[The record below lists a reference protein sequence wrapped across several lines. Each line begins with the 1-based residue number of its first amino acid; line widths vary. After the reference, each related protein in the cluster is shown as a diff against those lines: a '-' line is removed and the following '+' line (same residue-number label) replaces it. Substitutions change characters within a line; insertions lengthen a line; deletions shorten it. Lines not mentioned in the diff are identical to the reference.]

1 MSFLYPLFLAGI
13 AAVGLPIVLH
23 MIRRHTRKRITFSSL
38 MFLRTTIPRF
48 KNRSRIENL
57 LLLILRCIILCLLAF
72 GFSRPFFPREAV
84 ESRAHL
90 GRRIVLLI
98 DTSASMRRA
107 GMWDQA
113 ISEAKSVLEGASQAD
128 KVCVMSF
135 DQNTKTQMGFEQW
148 GALDPSQR
156 APIVI
161 EHISKLSPGWALT
174 NLGNALVSA
183 AEAIED
189 DEIND
194 GQQTIAMR
202 QVVLISDMQE
212 GSSLEAMHAYEWPE
226 EMELVVK
233 PVRCQGTT
241 NASLQLVTDRSGLG
255 GPTDKGSYN
264 IRITNSSDATAERFQ
279 LNWADETAAS
289 ASSRAVDVYVP
300 PGHSIVVR
308 APDRADASETR
319 KLILTGDD
327 HDFDNTLYLAPHL
340 QQQVNILYIG
350 NDNPNDSKGMLY
362 YARRAFG
369 ATGALKPVV
378 ISRPG
383 NKTIAAIDIETAHL
397 IITADVVNQEN
408 LVSLRRYLESGRTLL
423 LALKSIDDAKTL
435 TALTDIETIESQEA
449 DVERYAM
456 LGRIDFKHPLL
467 GPFSDPRFGD
477 FTQIH
482 FWKYRRINIGDT
494 PSQSNIAVSTLLP
507 EKIGTAED
515 RSAPGRSPGLDQTRL
530 RRAALPDARVLA
542 RFDNGDPA
550 WIELPVGKGSL
561 LVMTCGWH
569 PSDSQLALSSKFV
582 PLLYSILEY
591 SGGLA
596 GQQSQYFV
604 GDYIPIPHS
613 KKAVSARAKPWT
625 GSNPPSAGLQIRKP
639 DNSLISLDAGQQVFT
654 QTDLPG
660 VYTIEP
666 PTGNQ
671 PSRSDIASSTLRSGA
686 TGEDGSTESA
696 KLFAV
701 NLPARECQTAAMPI
715 EDLEKFGVLFK
726 QSSSIAAEQTEPARR
741 HSSFA
746 ELEYEQKVWRWVF
759 IALLV
764 VSLIEIWLAG
774 WLTRPP
780 SQGDVAISAEL
791 ARPSNLQGEEK

>member
-1 MSFLYPLFLAGI
+1 MSFLYPLFLVGI

-57 LLLILRCIILCLLAF
+57 LLLILRCLILCLLAF

-84 ESRAHL
+84 ESRVRL

-98 DTSASMRRA
+98 DTSASMRRT

-113 ISEAKSVLEGASQAD
+113 ISEVKSVLEGVSQTD
-128 KVCVMSF
+128 RVCVISF
-135 DQNTKTQMGFEQW
+135 DQSTKTQMGFEQW
-148 GALDPSQR
+148 GTLDPSQR

-161 EHISKLSPGWALT
+161 ENISKLSPGWAST

-194 GQQTIAMR
+194 GQQTLAMR
-202 QVVLISDMQE
+202 QVVLISDLQE
-212 GSSLEAMHAYEWPE
+212 GSNLEAMHAYEWPE

-233 PVRCQGTT
+233 PVRSRGTT
-241 NASLQLVTDRSGLG
+241 NAALQLVTDRSGLG
-255 GPTDKGSYN
+255 GSADDNPLG
-264 IRITNSSDATAERFQ
+264 IRIINSSDATAERFQ

-289 ASSRAVDVYVP
+289 ASSPAVDVYVP

-308 APDRADASETR
+308 APDQADASETR

-350 NDNPNDSKGMLY
+350 GDEPNDSKGMLY

-369 ATGALKPVV
+369 ATGTLKPIV

-383 NKTIAAIDIETAHL
+383 NKTIPAIDIETAHL

-408 LVSLRRYLESGRTLL
+408 VVFLRRYLESGRTLL
-423 LALKSIDDAKTL
+423 LVMKSIDDAKTL
-435 TALTDIETIESQEA
+435 AALAGIETIESQEA

-456 LGRIDFKHPLL
+456 LGRIEFKHPLL

-482 FWKYRRINIGDT
+482 FWKYRRINIEDT
-494 PSQSNIAVSTLLP
+494 PSQNDIAVSTLRS
-507 EKIGTAED
+507 EATAED
-515 RSAPGRSPGLDQTRL
+515 RLAVS
-530 RRAALPDARVLA
+530 ALPDARVLA

-550 WIELPVGKGSL
+550 WIELPVGEGSL
-561 LVMTCGWH
+561 LVMTCGWQ

-591 SGGLA
+591 GGGLA
-596 GQQSQYFV
+596 GQQSQYFT
-604 GDYIPIPHS
+604 GDHIPIPHS
-613 KKAVSARAKPWT
+613 IKAESA
-625 GSNPPSAGLQIRKP
+625 NLQIRKP

-660 VYTIEP
+660 IYTIES
-666 PTGNQ
+666 PTGNP
-671 PSRSDIASSTLRSGA
+671 PSRSDIAA
-686 TGEDGSTESA
+686 STESA

-701 NLPARECQTAAMPI
+701 NLPAKECQTAAMPI
-715 EDLEKFGVLFK
+715 EDLERFGVLFK
-726 QSSSIAAEQTEPARR
+726 QSSSIAAKLTEPARR

-759 IALLV
+759 IALLA

-780 SQGDVAISAEL
+780 SQGDVAVSTAST
-791 ARPSNLQGEEK
+791 PSSNLQGEEK

>member
-1 MSFLYPLFLAGI
+1 MSFLFPLFLAGI

-48 KNRSRIENL
+48 KNRSRLENL

-84 ESRAHL
+84 ESRVRL
-90 GRRIVLLI
+90 GSRIVLLI
-98 DTSASMRRA
+98 DTSASMRRV

-113 ISEAKSVLEGASQAD
+113 ISEAQSVLEDVSQAD
-128 KVCVMSF
+128 RVCVMSF
-135 DQNTKTQMGFEQW
+135 DQSTKTQMGFEQW
-148 GALDPSQR
+148 GMLDPSQR
-156 APIVI
+156 ASIAI
-161 EHISKLSPGWALT
+161 ENISKLSPGWALT
-174 NLGNALVSA
+174 NLGHALVSA

-202 QVVLISDMQE
+202 RVVLISDMQE
-212 GSSLEAMHAYEWPE
+212 GSNLEAMHAYEWPE

-241 NASLQLVTDRSGLG
+241 NAALQLVTDRSGLG
-255 GPTDKGSYN
+255 GSTDDSPLG

-289 ASSRAVDVYVP
+289 VSSRAVGVYVP

-308 APDRADASETR
+308 APDRADGSEAR

-350 NDNPNDSKGMLY
+350 SDNPNDSKGMLY

-369 ATGALKPVV
+369 ATGALKPHV

-397 IITADVVNQEN
+397 IITADVVNREN

-423 LALKSIDDAKTL
+423 LVLKSIDEAKTL
-435 TALTDIETIESQEA
+435 AALAGIETIESQEA
-449 DVERYAM
+449 DVDRYAM
-456 LGRIDFKHPLL
+456 LGRIEFKHLLL
-467 GPFSDPRFGD
+467 GPFSGPRFGD

-482 FWKYRRINIGDT
+482 FWKYRRINIGDP
-494 PSQSNIAVSTLLP
+494 PSQSDIAASTLRP
-507 EKIGTAED
+507 QGTAED
-515 RSAPGRSPGLDQTRL
+515 GSAES
-530 RRAALPDARVLA
+530 ALPDARVLA

-550 WIELPVGKGSL
+550 WIEQPVGKGSL
-561 LVMTCGWH
+561 LIMTCGWH

-591 SGGLA
+591 GGVIA

-604 GDYIPIPHS
+604 GDHIPIPHS
-613 KKAVSARAKPWT
+613 IKAGGSRAV
-625 GSNPPSAGLQIRKP
+625 NLQIRKP

-654 QTDLPG
+654 QTNLPG
-660 VYTIEP
+660 IYTIESP
-666 PTGNQ
+666 PGNP
-671 PSRSDIASSTLRSGA
+671 PSRSDIAASALRPQGTA
-686 TGEDGSTESA
+686 EDGSAESA
-696 KLFAV
+696 QRSVAKAMERRRLFAV
-701 NLPARECQTAAMPI
+701 NLPAKECQTAAMPI
-715 EDLEKFGVLFK
+715 EDIERFGVLFK
-726 QSSSIAAEQTEPARR
+726 QTSPSSVEPSSSVALERTSQARR

-759 IALLV
+759 IALLA

-780 SQGDVAISAEL
+780 S
-791 ARPSNLQGEEK
+791 NLQGEEK

>member
-113 ISEAKSVLEGASQAD
+113 ISEAKSVLEGVSQAD
-128 KVCVMSF
+128 RVCVMSF
-135 DQNTKTQMGFEQW
+135 DQSIKTQMGFEQW

-156 APIVI
+156 ASIVI

-194 GQQTIAMR
+194 GQQTLTMR
-202 QVVLISDMQE
+202 QVVLISDLQE
-212 GSSLEAMHAYEWPE
+212 GSNLEAMQAYEWPE
-226 EMELVVK
+226 EMELAVK
-233 PVRCQGTT
+233 QFRCRGTT
-241 NASLQLVTDRSGLG
+241 NAALQLVTDRSGLG
-255 GPTDKGSYN
+255 GSADDSPFG
-264 IRITNSSDATAERFQ
+264 IRITNSSDGTAERFQ
-279 LNWADETAAS
+279 LSWADETAAS
-289 ASSRAVDVYVP
+289 TSSRAVDVYVP

-308 APDRADASETR
+308 APDRADGSEAR

-327 HDFDNTLYLAPHL
+327 HDFDNTLYIAPYL

-350 NDNPNDSKGMLY
+350 SDNPNDSKGMLY
-362 YARRAFG
+362 YVRRAFG
-369 ATGALKPVV
+369 ATGALKPNV

-383 NKTIAAIDIETAHL
+383 NKTITATDIETAHL
-397 IITADVVNQEN
+397 IITADAINQEN
-408 LVSLRRYLESGRTLL
+408 LVSLRRYLESGQTLL
-423 LALKSIDDAKTL
+423 LVMKSAGAATTL
-435 TALTDIETIESQEA
+435 AGLSGIETIESQEA
-449 DVERYAM
+449 DVDRYAM
-456 LGRIDFKHPLL
+456 LGQIEFKHPLL
-467 GPFSDPRFGD
+467 EPFSEPRFGD

-482 FWKYRRINIGDT
+482 FWKYRRINIGVP
-494 PSQSNIAVSTLLP
+494 PSQSGIAVSTLRSRA
-507 EKIGTAED
+507 TAED
-515 RSAPGRSPGLDQTRL
+515 GSAVS
-530 RRAALPDARVLA
+530 ALPDVRVLA
-542 RFDNGDPA
+542 RFDSGDPA

-561 LVMTCGWH
+561 FVMTCGWH

-591 SGGLA
+591 DGVFA
-596 GQQSQYFV
+596 RQQSQYFV
-604 GDYIPIPHS
+604 GDHIPIPHS
-613 KKAVSARAKPWT
+613 IKAVSA
-625 GSNPPSAGLQIRKP
+625 NLQIRKP
-639 DNSLISLDAGQQVFT
+639 DNSLISLDPGQQVFT
-654 QTDLPG
+654 RTDLPG
-660 VYTIEP
+660 IYAIES
-666 PTGNQ
+666 PTGNP
-671 PSRSDIASSTLRSGA
+671 PSRSDIAASTLRPEKIGTA
-686 TGEDGSTESA
+686 EDGPTESA
-696 KLFAV
+696 KRSVAKAMERRRLFAV
-701 NLPARECQTAAMPI
+701 NLPAKECQTAAVPI

-741 HSSFA
+741 HSPHAFLRKQELGA

-780 SQGDVAISAEL
+780 SQVDVAVSVESAP
-791 ARPSNLQGEEK
+791 PSNLQGEEK

>member
-1 MSFLYPLFLAGI
+1 MSFLYPLFLAGV

-72 GFSRPFFPREAV
+72 GFSRPFFPREAA
-84 ESRAHL
+84 ESRVHL
-90 GRRIVLLI
+90 GRRIVVLI

-113 ISEAKSVLEGASQAD
+113 ISEAQSVLEGVSQAD
-128 KVCVMSF
+128 RVCVMSF
-135 DQNTKTQMGFEQW
+135 DQSTKTQMGFEQL
-148 GALDPSQR
+148 GALEPGQR
-156 APIVI
+156 ASVVI
-161 EHISKLSPGWALT
+161 EHISKLSPGWAPT

-189 DEIND
+189 DEVND
-194 GQQTIAMR
+194 KQQPAAMR
-202 QVVLISDMQE
+202 QVVLISDLQE
-212 GSSLEAMHAYEWPE
+212 GSDLDALHAYEWPE

-233 PVRCQGTT
+233 QVRPKGAT
-241 NASLQLVTDRSGLG
+241 NAALQLVTDRSGLG
-255 GPTDKGSYN
+255 GSADDSPLG

-279 LNWADETAAS
+279 LSWADETAAS
-289 ASSRAVDVYVP
+289 TSSWAEDVYVP
-300 PGHSIVVR
+300 PGNSIVVR
-308 APDRADASETR
+308 APDRADGSEAQ

-350 NDNPNDSKGMLY
+350 SDNPNDSKGMLY
-362 YARRAFG
+362 YTRRAFG
-369 ATGALKPVV
+369 ATGALKPIV

-397 IITADVVNQEN
+397 IITADALNQEN
-408 LVSLRRYLESGRTLL
+408 LVSLHRYLESGRTLL
-423 LALKSIDDAKTL
+423 LVMKSIGDAKTL
-435 TALTDIETIESQEA
+435 AALSGIETIESQEA
-449 DVERYAM
+449 DVDRYAM
-456 LGRIDFKHPLL
+456 LGRIEFKHPLL
-467 GPFSDPRFGD
+467 GSFSDPRFGD

-482 FWKYRRINIGDT
+482 FWKYRRINIGDP
-494 PSQSNIAVSTLLP
+494 PSQSDTAVSTLRS
-507 EKIGTAED
+507 GTTAED
-515 RSAPGRSPGLDQTRL
+515 GSAVS
-530 RRAALPDARVLA
+530 ALPDARVLA

-591 SGGLA
+591 GGGLA

-604 GDYIPIPHS
+604 GDHIPIPHL
-613 KKAVSARAKPWT
+613 KKAVSA
-625 GSNPPSAGLQIRKP
+625 NVQIRKP

-660 VYTIEP
+660 IYIIAS
-666 PTGNQ
+666 PTGNP
-671 PSRSDIASSTLRSGA
+671 PSRSDIAA
-686 TGEDGSTESA
+686 SA
-696 KLFAV
+696 DSAQLFAV
-701 NLPARECQTAAMPI
+701 NLPAKECQTAAMPI
-715 EDLEKFGVLFK
+715 EDLERFGVLFK
-726 QSSSIAAEQTEPARR
+726 QSSSVAAEQTEPAKR

-759 IALLV
+759 IALLA

-780 SQGDVAISAEL
+780 S
-791 ARPSNLQGEEK
+791 NL

>member
-23 MIRRHTRKRITFSSL
+23 MIRRHTRKRVEFSSL

-48 KNRSRIENL
+48 KNRSRLENL

-72 GFSRPFFPREAV
+72 AFSRPFFPREAV
-84 ESRAHL
+84 ESRVRL
-90 GRRIVLLI
+90 GSRIVLLI

-113 ISEAKSVLEGASQAD
+113 ISEAQSVLDSVDQAD
-128 KVCVMSF
+128 RVCVMSF
-135 DQNTKTQMGFEQW
+135 DQSTKTQIGFEQW
-148 GALDPSQR
+148 GALDPTQR
-156 APIVI
+156 KSVVI

-174 NLGNALVSA
+174 NLGSALVSA

-189 DEIND
+189 DEVND

-202 QVVLISDMQE
+202 QVVLISDLQE
-212 GSSLEAMHAYEWPE
+212 GSNLEAMHAYEWPE

-233 PVRCQGTT
+233 LVRCQGTT
-241 NASLQLVTDRSGLG
+241 NAALQLVTDRSGFGGSADDSPLG
-255 GPTDKGSYN
+255 

-308 APDRADASETR
+308 APDRADESKAR

-350 NDNPNDSKGMLY
+350 SDDPNDSKGMLY
-362 YARRAFG
+362 YVRRAFG
-369 ATGALKPVV
+369 ATSALKPHV

-383 NKTIAAIDIETAHL
+383 SKTIAAAEIETAHL

-423 LALKSIDDAKTL
+423 LVMKSIDEAKTL
-435 TALTDIETIESQEA
+435 ATLAGIETIESQEA
-449 DVERYAM
+449 DVDRYAM
-456 LGRIDFKHPLL
+456 LSRIEFKHPLL
-467 GPFSDPRFGD
+467 TLFSEPRFGD

-482 FWKYRRINIGDT
+482 FWKYRRINIGD
-494 PSQSNIAVSTLLP
+494 
-507 EKIGTAED
+507 
-515 RSAPGRSPGLDQTRL
+515 
-530 RRAALPDARVLA
+530 LPDARVLA
-542 RFDNGDPA
+542 HFDSGDPA

-561 LVMTCGWH
+561 LVFTCGWH

-591 SGGLA
+591 GGVLA

-604 GDYIPIPHS
+604 GDHIPIPQS
-613 KKAVSARAKPWT
+613 MKLEPA
-625 GSNPPSAGLQIRKP
+625 NLQIRKP

-660 VYTIEP
+660 IYTIESSA
-666 PTGNQ
+666 GNQ
-671 PSRSDIASSTLRSGA
+671 
-686 TGEDGSTESA
+686 
-696 KLFAV
+696 LFAV

-715 EDLEKFGVLFK
+715 EDLERFGVLFK
-726 QSSSIAAEQTEPARR
+726 QTSASLVEPSSSVALERTSQARR

-746 ELEYEQKVWRWVF
+746 GLEYEQKVWRWVF
-759 IALLV
+759 IALLA

-774 WLTRPP
+774 WLTRPVQRTENRRQRTEDRLLT
-780 SQGDVAISAEL
+780 SDL
-791 ARPSNLQGEEK
+791 

>member
-84 ESRAHL
+84 ESRVHL

-113 ISEAKSVLEGASQAD
+113 ISEAPSVLEGVNQAD

-156 APIVI
+156 VSIVI
-161 EHISKLSPGWALT
+161 EQISKLSPGWAPT

-189 DEIND
+189 DEVND
-194 GQQTIAMR
+194 GQQTLAMR

-212 GSSLEAMHAYEWPE
+212 GSNLEVMHAYEWPE

-233 PVRCQGTT
+233 QVRSQGTT
-241 NASLQLVTDRSGLG
+241 NAALQLVTDRSGLG
-255 GPTDKGSYN
+255 GSADDSPFA

-308 APDRADASETR
+308 APDRADASEAR

-327 HDFDNTLYLAPHL
+327 HDFDNTLYLAPYL

-350 NDNPNDSKGMLY
+350 SDNPNDSKEMLY
-362 YARRAFG
+362 YVERAFG
-369 ATGALKPVV
+369 ATGALKPHV
-378 ISRPG
+378 ISRRG
-383 NKTIAAIDIETAHL
+383 NKTIAATDIETAHL
-397 IITADVVNQEN
+397 IITADMVNQEN

-423 LALKSIDDAKTL
+423 LVMKSIDEAKTL
-435 TALTDIETIESQEA
+435 AGLADIETIESEEA
-449 DVERYAM
+449 DVDRYAM
-456 LGRIDFKHPLL
+456 LGRIEFKHPLL
-467 GPFSDPRFGD
+467 GPFSEPRFGD

-482 FWKYRRINIGDT
+482 FWKYRRINIGARAKPWT
-494 PSQSNIAVSTLLP
+494 GSNPSSAGPSQSDIAVS
-507 EKIGTAED
+507 AE
-515 RSAPGRSPGLDQTRL
+515 S
-530 RRAALPDARVLA
+530 ALPDARVLA

-550 WIELPVGKGSL
+550 WIEQPVGKGSL

-591 SGGLA
+591 GGVIA

-604 GDYIPIPHS
+604 GDHIPIPHS
-613 KKAVSARAKPWT
+613 KKAVSA
-625 GSNPPSAGLQIRKP
+625 NLQIRKP

-660 VYTIEP
+660 IYAIEST
-666 PTGNQ
+666 TGNP
-671 PSRSDIASSTLRSGA
+671 PSQSDIAASA
-686 TGEDGSTESA
+686 ESA
-696 KLFAV
+696 QLFAV

-715 EDLEKFGVLFK
+715 EDLERFGVLFK
-726 QSSSIAAEQTEPARR
+726 QTSASSVEPS
-741 HSSFA
+741 SSFA
-746 ELEYEQKVWRWVF
+746 VERTSQAKRHTSFAGLEYEQKVWRWVF
-759 IALLV
+759 IALLA

-780 SQGDVAISAEL
+780 S
-791 ARPSNLQGEEK
+791 NLQGEQK

>member
-23 MIRRHTRKRITFSSL
+23 MIRRHTRKRVTFSSL

-48 KNRSRIENL
+48 KNRSRLENL

-84 ESRAHL
+84 ESRVGL

-113 ISEAKSVLEGASQAD
+113 ISEAQSVLEDVSQD
-128 KVCVMSF
+128 DRVCVMSF
-135 DQNTKTQMGFEQW
+135 DQSTKTQMGFEQW

-156 APIVI
+156 ASIVV
-161 EHISKLSPGWALT
+161 ENISKLSPGWALT
-174 NLGNALVSA
+174 NLGHALVSA

-189 DEIND
+189 DEVND
-194 GQQTIAMR
+194 GQQTTAMR
-202 QVVLISDMQE
+202 RVVLISDLQE
-212 GSSLEAMHAYEWPE
+212 GSNLEAMHAYEWPE

-233 PVRCQGTT
+233 PVRSQGTT
-241 NASLQLVTDRSGLG
+241 NAALQLVIRPGADSGLG
-255 GPTDKGSYN
+255 GSADGSRLG

-279 LNWADETAAS
+279 LNWAGETAAG

-308 APDRADASETR
+308 APARSDGSEAR

-327 HDFDNTLYLAPHL
+327 HDFDNTLYLAPYL
-340 QQQVNILYIG
+340 QQEVNILYIG
-350 NDNPNDSKGMLY
+350 SDNPNDFRGMLY
-362 YARRAFG
+362 YVRRAFG
-369 ATGALKPVV
+369 ATGVLKPRV

-383 NKTIAAIDIETAHL
+383 NKTIAEKDIETAHL
-397 IITADVVNQEN
+397 IITADAVNQEN

-423 LALKSIDDAKTL
+423 LVMKSIDEAKTVAGL
-435 TALTDIETIESQEA
+435 SGIETIESEEA
-449 DVERYAM
+449 DVDRYAM
-456 LGRIDFKHPLL
+456 LGRIEFEHPLL
-467 GPFSDPRFGD
+467 GPFSEPRFGD

-482 FWKYRRINIGDT
+482 FWKYRRINIGARAT
-494 PSQSNIAVSTLLP
+494 PWTGSDPPLAGPSRSDKAASILRP
-507 EKIGTAED
+507 DKIGTAED
-515 RSAPGRSPGLDQTRL
+515 ASAES
-530 RRAALPDARVLA
+530 ALPDARVLA
-542 RFDNGDPA
+542 RFDSGDPA

-561 LVMTCGWH
+561 LVFTCGWH

-591 SGGLA
+591 GGVRT

-604 GDYIPIPHS
+604 GDHIPIPHS
-613 KKAVSARAKPWT
+613 IRAGGSRAV
-625 GSNPPSAGLQIRKP
+625 NLQIRKP
-639 DNSLISLDAGQQVFT
+639 DDSLISIDAGQQVFT

-660 VYTIEP
+660 IYAIESSV
-666 PTGNQ
+666 GNP
-671 PSRSDIASSTLRSGA
+671 PSRSDIAA
-686 TGEDGSTESA
+686 SA
-696 KLFAV
+696 DSAQLFAV
-701 NLPARECQTAAMPI
+701 NLPAKECQTAAMPI
-715 EDLEKFGVLFK
+715 EDLERFGVLFK
-726 QSSSIAAEQTEPARR
+726 QPSSVAVERTEQVRR
-741 HSSFA
+741 HSSLA
-746 ELEYEQKVWRWVF
+746 GLEYEQKVWRWVF
-759 IALLV
+759 IALLA

-774 WLTRPP
+774 WLTRPVQRTEDRKQRTD
-780 SQGDVAISAEL
+780 SDF
-791 ARPSNLQGEEK
+791 

>member
-84 ESRAHL
+84 ENQVRL

-113 ISEAKSVLEGASQAD
+113 ISEAQSVLEGVSQAD
-128 KVCVMSF
+128 RLCVMSF
-135 DQNTKTQMGFEQW
+135 DQSTKTQMGFEQW
-148 GALDPSQR
+148 GTLDPTQR
-156 APIVI
+156 KSVII

-189 DEIND
+189 DEVND
-194 GQQTIAMR
+194 GQQSITMR
-202 QVVLISDMQE
+202 QVVLISDLQE
-212 GSSLEAMHAYEWPE
+212 GSDLEAMHAYEWPE

-233 PVRCQGTT
+233 LVRCQGTT
-241 NASLQLVTDRSGLG
+241 NAALQLVTDHTGLG
-255 GPTDKGSYN
+255 SHADDNPLG
-264 IRITNSSDATAERFQ
+264 IRITNSSNAIAERFQ
-279 LNWADETAAS
+279 LSWADETAAKT
-289 ASSRAVDVYVP
+289 SSQAADVYVP

-308 APDRADASETR
+308 APARADRSEAR

-327 HDFDNTLYLAPHL
+327 HDFDNTLYLAPYL

-350 NDNPNDSKGMLY
+350 SDDPNDFRGMLY
-362 YARRAFG
+362 YVRRAFG
-369 ATGALKPVV
+369 DTGALKPRV

-383 NKTIAAIDIETAHL
+383 NKTIATTDIETAHL
-397 IITADVVNQEN
+397 IITADAINQEN
-408 LVSLRRYLESGRTLL
+408 LVSPERDTFRRLRRYLESGRTLL
-423 LALKSIDDAKTL
+423 LVMKSIEDAKTL
-435 TALTDIETIESQEA
+435 ADIAGIETIESEEA
-449 DVERYAM
+449 DVDRYAM
-456 LGRIDFKHPLL
+456 LGQIEFKHPLL
-467 GPFSDPRFGD
+467 RPFSEPRFGD

-482 FWKYRRINIGDT
+482 FWKYRRINIGD
-494 PSQSNIAVSTLLP
+494 
-507 EKIGTAED
+507 
-515 RSAPGRSPGLDQTRL
+515 
-530 RRAALPDARVLA
+530 LPDARVLA
-542 RFDNGDPA
+542 RFDSGDPA
-550 WIELPVGKGSL
+550 WVELPVGKGSL
-561 LVMTCGWH
+561 LVLTCGWH

-591 SGGLA
+591 GGVRT

-604 GDYIPIPHS
+604 GDHIPIPQS
-613 KKAVSARAKPWT
+613 MKLELA
-625 GSNPPSAGLQIRKP
+625 NLQIRKP
-639 DNSLISLDAGQQVFT
+639 GNSLISLDAGQQVFT

-660 VYTIEP
+660 IYTIESSA
-666 PTGNQ
+666 GNQ
-671 PSRSDIASSTLRSGA
+671 
-686 TGEDGSTESA
+686 
-696 KLFAV
+696 LFAV
-701 NLPARECQTAAMPI
+701 NLPAKECQTAAMPI
-715 EDLEKFGVLFK
+715 EDLEKFGVSFK
-726 QSSSIAAEQTEPARR
+726 PSSSVAVERTSQAKR
-741 HSSFA
+741 HTSFA
-746 ELEYEQKVWRWVF
+746 GLEYEQKVWWWVF
-759 IALLV
+759 IALLA

-780 SQGDVAISAEL
+780 SNKASAKSRL
-791 ARPSNLQGEEK
+791 GIL

>member
-84 ESRAHL
+84 ESRVGL
-90 GRRIVLLI
+90 GRRIVLLV

-113 ISEAKSVLEGASQAD
+113 ISEAQSVLEDVGQAD
-128 KVCVMSF
+128 RVCVMSF
-135 DQNTKTQMGFEQW
+135 DQGTKTLMGFEQW

-156 APIVI
+156 ASIVI
-161 EHISKLSPGWALT
+161 ENISKLSPGWALT
-174 NLGNALVSA
+174 NLGHALVSA

-189 DEIND
+189 DEVND
-194 GQQTIAMR
+194 GQQTLAMR
-202 QVVLISDMQE
+202 RVVLISDLQE
-212 GSSLEAMHAYEWPE
+212 GSNLEAMHAYEWPE

-233 PVRCQGTT
+233 PVRCRGTT
-241 NASLQLVTDRSGLG
+241 NAALQLVTNRSGLG
-255 GPTDKGSYN
+255 GSADDSPLG

-279 LNWADETAAS
+279 LSWADETAAS
-289 ASSRAVDVYVP
+289 TSSQALDVYVP

-308 APDRADASETR
+308 APDRADRSEAR

-327 HDFDNTLYLAPHL
+327 HDFDNTLYLAPYL
-340 QQQVNILYIG
+340 QQEVNILYIG
-350 NDNPNDSKGMLY
+350 SDDPNDSKGMLY

-369 ATGALKPVV
+369 ATGALKPRV

-383 NKTIAAIDIETAHL
+383 DKTIAAADIETAHL
-397 IITADVVNQEN
+397 IITADTVNQEN

-423 LALKSIDDAKTL
+423 LVMKSIDEAKTVAGL
-435 TALTDIETIESQEA
+435 AGIETIESEEA
-449 DVERYAM
+449 DVDRYAM
-456 LGRIDFKHPLL
+456 LGRIEFEHPLL
-467 GPFSDPRFGD
+467 GPFSEPRFGD

-482 FWKYRRINIGDT
+482 FWKYRRINFEAP
-494 PSQSNIAVSTLLP
+494 PSQNDIAVPS
-507 EKIGTAED
+507 K
-515 RSAPGRSPGLDQTRL
+515 SN
-530 RRAALPDARVLA
+530 LPDARILA

-591 SGGLA
+591 GGQGKALDRIRPAFGGLA
-596 GQQSQYFV
+596 GLLSQYFV
-604 GDYIPIPHS
+604 GDHIPIAHS
-613 KKAVSARAKPWT
+613 IKAGGSRAV
-625 GSNPPSAGLQIRKP
+625 NLQIRKP
-639 DNSLISLDAGQQVFT
+639 DDSLISIDAGQQVFT
-654 QTDLPG
+654 QADLPG
-660 VYTIEP
+660 IYAIESSV
-666 PTGNQ
+666 GNP
-671 PSRSDIASSTLRSGA
+671 PSRSDIAASALRSGA
-686 TGEDGSTESA
+686 VAENASAESA
-696 KLFAV
+696 QLFAV

-715 EDLEKFGVLFK
+715 EDLERVGVSFK
-726 QSSSIAAEQTEPARR
+726 QPSSVAVERTEQVRR
-741 HSSFA
+741 HRSLA
-746 ELEYEQKVWRWVF
+746 GLEYEQKVWRWVF
-759 IALLV
+759 IALLA

-774 WLTRPP
+774 WLTRPVQRTENRGQILT
-780 SQGDVAISAEL
+780 SDF
-791 ARPSNLQGEEK
+791 